1 MFLHSDTG
9 AGLGLLLNDAHRLI
23 RPLTISLLLHALIFW
38 TAPGALPSPES
49 SATRRNDLHANLHRP
64 PAAAEPIEKP
74 QFSPAPSTETTQA
87 RQPETREYSPP
98 DRQTTPEAGAASP
111 MEQDRPEARPN
122 LPVEPMQS
130 GVDIAGL
137 QQYHL
142 ALGQQARQF
151 RRYPEE
157 ARKAGWKG
165 RVTMR
170 LVVSA
175 TGAPLGIS
183 LLDSSSFPIL
193 DQAAIDMM
201 LLAAS
206 HTEVP
211 ESLRGRAFSIDLA
224 IDYNPDDAP

>member
-1 MFLHSDTG
+1 M
-9 AGLGLLLNDAHRLI
+9 
-23 RPLTISLLLHALIFW
+23 PL
-38 TAPGALPSPES
+38 
-49 SATRRNDLHANLHRP
+49 
-64 PAAAEPIEKP
+64 
-74 QFSPAPSTETTQA
+74 

-98 DRQTTPEAGAASP
+98 VKQPEPEAGGESP
-111 MEQDRPEARPN
+111 PEEDRPEPLPN
-122 LPVEPMQS
+122 QPVEPMQT

-137 QQYHL
+137 RQYHM

-157 ARKAGWKG
+157 ARKAGWQG

-170 LVVSA
+170 LTIAENGS
-175 TGAPLGIS
+175 PLGIR
-183 LLDSSSFPIL
+183 LLDSSRFAIL
-193 DQAAIDMM
+193 DQAAIEMM

-211 ESLRGRAFSIDLA
+211 ESLRGRVFSIDLA